1 MTYKEIV
8 SKFNDRYPRRK
19 KSSKVEDEEL
29 PENEPNRDRPL
40 EPPDSE
46 SAIEPVP
53 TLQSETEFLEDTE
66 LDDGEE
72 DTPSDPGSD
81 RWRGMISGLGLGILG
96 TIAVM
101 HFYVNPK
108 TQASAPT
115 NTQPAVEAAATPA
128 SVQTVTAA
136 SVELATVERRLD
148 ATGTVEAYDLLPVLP
163 EVSGLQI
170 KRVTA
175 DQGDLVEKGQLLAIL
190 DDSMLRSQMAQ
201 AEAGLARAQAN
212 LSKLQT
218 GNRPEQIAA
227 AQAKLDRALANLA
240 QLEAGTRP
248 EEIAVAQ
255 AKLNE
260 AEARLADAREGSL
273 DDEIAQAVAR
283 LAANKADL
291 QLASERVSRYQAL
304 KDQGAVS
311 EDSLEE
317 YLQNERRLSALVDE
331 AQRRIEQLK
340 QGQRSQVERLEATV
354 EMERQALRQLQNGAR
369 TEEIAMAQAEVAEAR
384 SNFDELTNGT
394 RPEDI
399 AVAQAEVSE
408 AQAQVRYYETQLEDT
423 NVRAPATGVIA
434 NRVARVGDVTNGTEE
449 LFTIIAEN
457 QLELH
462 AKVPETQL
470 SQVKL
475 GATVTITSDA
485 DPKLKV
491 QGTVREI
498 APLIDPE
505 SRKATVKINL
515 PPLGAISGSFLRP
528 GMFLRAAIA
537 TSSTQGLKIPAKAV
551 VPQADGSSIVYRLTE
566 NDRVEA
572 TPIQVGEIRGFGGDL
587 NQAKVEI
594 KSGLNL
600 GDRVVVSGAA
610 YLKDGDFVN
619 VVGSEL
625 TRF

>member
-1 MTYKEIV
+1 MAYQEIV
-8 SKFNDRYPRRK
+8 SKFKDPYLPPE
-19 KSSKVEDEEL
+19 KSSSLEDEDL
-29 PENEPNRDRPL
+29 QDNEPAPDDPKL
-40 EPPDSE
+40 ENKSDFGKTPVSAWSQQPESE
-46 SAIEPVP
+46 SPD
-53 TLQSETEFLEDTE
+53 ETEFQEA
-66 LDDGEE
+66 EE
-72 DTPSDPGSD
+72 PSNSAPGSG

-101 HFYVNPK
+101 HFYINPR
-108 TQASAPT
+108 TQTSAPT
-115 NTQPAVEAAATPA
+115 NPETPTVEAAAPSPA
-128 SVQTVTAA
+128 SRQTVTVAP
-136 SVELATVERRLD
+136 VEFATVTRRLD
-148 ATGTVEAYDLLPVLP
+148 VTGTVEAYDLLPVLP
-163 EVSGLQI
+163 QASGLQI
-170 KRVTA
+170 RRVLA
-175 DQGDLVEKGQLLAIL
+175 DEGDVVEAGQVLAVL
-190 DDSMLRSQMAQ
+190 DDSILRSQIDQ

-212 LSKLQT
+212 LSKLET
-218 GNRPEQIAA
+218 GSRPEQIAA
-227 AQAKLDRALANLA
+227 AQAKLDRALANLN

-248 EEIAVAQ
+248 EEIAVAV

-260 AEARLADAREGSL
+260 AEARLADARSGSL
-273 DDEIAQAVAR
+273 QDEIAQAEAR
-283 LAANKADL
+283 LAANQADL
-291 QLASERVSRYQAL
+291 ELASERVRRYQGL
-304 KDQGAVS
+304 RDQGAVS

-317 YLQNERRLSALVDE
+317 YLQNQRRLAALVDE
-331 AQRRIEQLK
+331 AQRRIQQLK

-369 TEEIAMAQAEVAEAR
+369 VEEIAAAQAEVAEAR
-384 SNFDELTNGT
+384 SNLDELTNGT

-434 NRVARVGDVTNGTEE
+434 NRAARVGDVTNGTEE

-475 GATVTITSDA
+475 GAPVTVTSDA

-491 QGTVREI
+491 QGTVREV

-505 SRKATVKINL
+505 SRKATVKIDL

-528 GMFLRAAIA
+528 GMFLRAAIS

-551 VPQADGSSIVYRLTE
+551 VPQADGSSIVYRLTDSE
-566 NDRVEA
+566 TVEA
-572 TPIQVGEIRGFGGDL
+572 VPIEVGEIRGNFGGDL
-587 NQAKVEI
+587 TQAKVEI
-594 KSGLNL
+594 KSGLDL

-610 YLKDGDFVN
+610 YLKDGDAVN
-619 VVGSEL
+619 VVSN
-625 TRF
+625 